1 MKTIALVLLA
11 AAVAATAAFVSLDAR
26 RGDDGVAVLEIRGD
40 DARLELIPVDVDGG
54 AAGPESVAFDGDGGG
69 PYTGVSDGR
78 VLRWLPA
85 ERRWVDH
92 SSSCASEI
100 SRPVTKSMEEARVV

>member
-1 MKTIALVLLA
+1 MKTVGLVVLA
-11 AAVAATAAFVSLDAR
+11 AAVAVAAAFVSLDSSR
-26 RGDDGVAVLEIRGD
+26 LHDDGLAVLEIRGD
-40 DARLELIPVDVDGG
+40 DDGLQLIPVDGG
-54 AAGPESVAFDGDGGG
+54 AAGPESVAFDDGGGG

-92 SSSCASEI
+92 SSSAPS
-100 SRPVTKSMEEARVV
+100 SRLS